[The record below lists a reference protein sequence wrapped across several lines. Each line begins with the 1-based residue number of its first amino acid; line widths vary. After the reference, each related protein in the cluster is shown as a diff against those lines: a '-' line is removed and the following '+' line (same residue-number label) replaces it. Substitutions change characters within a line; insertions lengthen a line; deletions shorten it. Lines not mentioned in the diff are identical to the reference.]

1 MSKQIQNK
9 SKASNKAL
17 IPIILLMGFI
27 PLIVHMYQYNAN
39 LSQFDWFPSGSDG
52 QVDFFFGWK
61 MIAIIIVGIVMVGI
75 LLYRYLKKKETLRF
89 ENAFYCLFFYGLFV
103 AMSALFSGYKYWVV
117 RGTYE
122 LFEPVW
128 VVFTYILL
136 CYYTYH
142 FVQEEKQI
150 KTVLSVAGVGMAIV
164 TLIGVFQYFKLDFFK
179 SGFGKHLITNPS
191 WWNNLD
197 GLNFNMLEGTTYT
210 TLYNPNFLSFYFGM
224 LVPLVACLF
233 LASKKVWQRVLL
245 VAAEVLCMICLKGSG
260 SDTGWM
266 AIVAGVVILAL
277 VLISRKKKAF
287 YVVLAIVIVGGVVAV
302 TAGAKTSIGE
312 RIKNTIVGTYYMED
326 AYAVRSFSTNDNN
339 VELNVKGN
347 VLYASYD
354 TDESGATQIHCS
366 DSDNNVLE
374 TTLIDQDN
382 QIYSI
387 NDVRFDGVTLKA
399 IQLNDNNDN
408 NIPAITVTVD
418 GVEWNFVQIENQGYY
433 LLNYAGKLV
442 KYDGTSRSYLFKEDA
457 MSYRGHIW
465 DMTIPFLG
473 KHVFMGSG
481 ANTYML
487 EYPQDDYIGQ
497 KYIYA
502 NGYEV
507 KAHCWYLQQWV
518 ETGLIGT
525 IALLIFLMWY
535 VVQSIRIY
543 RRVNLHESLSWV
555 GFGLFA
561 AVLVYLI
568 AGIANDSNVCTAPVF
583 WGMLGLGLATN
594 RMISEKEGLFVKET
608 VIEETDV
615 KLAAATKESGAHAGA
630 GKDQE
635 ETIDNVQDSNK
646 KQAANKKQSRKQRK
660 NQKK

>member
-191 WWNNLD
+191 WWGNLD
-197 GLNFNMLEGTTYT
+197 GLNFNMLEETSYT

-224 LVPLVACLF
+224 LVPLIACL
-233 LASKKVWQRVLL
+233 LIAAKRIWQKALL
-245 VAAEVLCMICLKGSG
+245 IVAEILCLICLKGSG

-266 AIVAGVVILAL
+266 AIVAGTVILAL
-277 VLISRKKKAF
+277 VLISRRKKAL
-287 YVVLAIVIVGGVVAV
+287 YAALALVIVGGIIAI
-302 TAGAKTSIGE
+302 TAGAKTSVGT
-312 RIKNTIVGTYYMED
+312 RIRDTILGTYYLED
-326 AYAVRSFSTNDNN
+326 AYALQNFHTNDDN
-339 VELNVKGN
+339 VELDIWDNP
-347 VLYASYD
+347 LYVSYEM
-354 TDESGATQIHCS
+354 DESGVIHTNCV
-366 DSDNNVLE
+366 DADGNALELVLADE
-374 TTLIDQDN
+374 AGQTYT
-382 QIYSI
+382 I
-387 NDVRFDGVTLKA
+387 NDPRFEGVVVQPCMLGDNGTPAVA
-399 IQLNDNNDN
+399 IH
-408 NIPAITVTVD
+408 I
-418 GVEWNFVQIENQGYY
+418 GGYEWQFIKVQEQGYY
-433 LLNYAGKLV
+433 LCNYAGKLV
-442 KYDGTSRSYLFKEDA
+442 KYNGTARSRLFKEDA

-465 DMTIPFLG
+465 DMTIPRLG
-473 KHVFMGSG
+473 KHVIMGAG
-481 ANTYML
+481 ANTYIF

-497 KYIYA
+497 QYIYA

-525 IALLIFLMWY
+525 LALLAFLGWY
-535 VVQSIRIY
+535 VIRSMRIY
-543 RRVNLHESLSWV
+543 RRADLHESISWV

-568 AGIANDSNVCTAPVF
+568 AAIANDSNVCTAPMF

-594 RMISEKEGLFVKET
+594 RMIVEKEKLFAQQVDTAVVDEVQTDMTEAVSSKESVKEAEAVRPKQT
-608 VIEETDV
+608 
-615 KLAAATKESGAHAGA
+615 S
-630 GKDQE
+630 
-635 ETIDNVQDSNK
+635 SK
-646 KQAANKKQSRKQRK
+646 KQTRKQRK
-660 NQKK
+660 NHKK

>member
-191 WWNNLD
+191 WWGNLD
-197 GLNFNMLEGTTYT
+197 GLNFNMLEETSYT

-224 LVPLVACLF
+224 LVPLIACL
-233 LASKKVWQRVLL
+233 LIAAKRIWQKALL
-245 VAAEVLCMICLKGSG
+245 IVAEILCLICLKGSG

-266 AIVAGVVILAL
+266 AIVAGTVILAL
-277 VLISRKKKAF
+277 VLISRRKKAL
-287 YVVLAIVIVGGVVAV
+287 YAALALVIVGGIIAI
-302 TAGAKTSIGE
+302 TAGAKTSVGT
-312 RIKNTIVGTYYMED
+312 RIRDTILGTYYL
-326 AYAVRSFSTNDNN
+326 AV
-339 VELNVKGN
+339 
-347 VLYASYD
+347 SY
-354 TDESGATQIHCS
+354 TH
-366 DSDNNVLE
+366 L
-374 TTLIDQDN
+374 TL
-382 QIYSI
+382 
-387 NDVRFDGVTLKA
+387 
-399 IQLNDNNDN
+399 
-408 NIPAITVTVD
+408 P
-418 GVEWNFVQIENQGYY
+418 
-433 LLNYAGKLV
+433 
-442 KYDGTSRSYLFKEDA
+442 
-457 MSYRGHIW
+457 
-465 DMTIPFLG
+465 
-473 KHVFMGSG
+473 
-481 ANTYML
+481 
-487 EYPQDDYIGQ
+487 
-497 KYIYA
+497 
-502 NGYEV
+502 
-507 KAHCWYLQQWV
+507 
-518 ETGLIGT
+518 
-525 IALLIFLMWY
+525 
-535 VVQSIRIY
+535 
-543 RRVNLHESLSWV
+543 
-555 GFGLFA
+555 
-561 AVLVYLI
+561 
-568 AGIANDSNVCTAPVF
+568 
-583 WGMLGLGLATN
+583 
-594 RMISEKEGLFVKET
+594 
-608 VIEETDV
+608 
-615 KLAAATKESGAHAGA
+615 TK
-630 GKDQE
+630 
-635 ETIDNVQDSNK
+635 
-646 KQAANKKQSRKQRK
+646 
-660 NQKK
+660 